1 MVVTLENKMFFNP
14 LCLGQAE
21 NEKVQTDSPKKKAVG
36 GKIVIDAEDL
46 LSIARELE
54 SSSNIVHING
64 KEYNGKK
71 SWIANRL
78 RVQPRP
84 RCQEDRLQRDRE
96 EYRHQ

>member
-21 NEKVQTDSPKKKAVG
+21 TEKVQMDSPKKKAVG
-36 GKIVIDAEDL
+36 EKIVVDAEDL

-64 KEYNGKK
+64 KEYAGKK

-78 RVQPRP
+78 REIVASAPINR
-84 RCQEDRLQRDRE
+84 
-96 EYRHQ
+96 